1 MQTADHEPIRVII
14 TDDHALYRAGVK
26 TSLSFRKRIKV
37 IGEAENGLR
46 LLELLKTVQP
56 DVILLD
62 IQMPVMDGMA
72 TLPEVKRLFPDI
84 KVIILSFMDDQSMIT
99 KVMELGANA
108 YLPKTSDP
116 EVIFEAIQTCFEQG
130 YYHNTYTARSL
141 HNVPQQDH

>member
-1 MQTADHEPIRVII
+1 MQPTDHDHIRVII

-46 LLELLKTVQP
+46 LLELLEKVQP

-72 TLPEVKRLFPDI
+72 ALPEVKRLFPHI

-116 EVIFEAIQTCFEQG
+116 EIIYEAIQTCFEKE
-130 YYHNTYTARSL
+130 YYHNAYTARSL
-141 HNVPQQDH
+141 HNVTQPE

>member
-1 MQTADHEPIRVII
+1 MQPADHELIRVVI

-37 IGEAENGLR
+37 IAEAENGLR

-62 IQMPVMDGMA
+62 IQMPVMDGMTA
-72 TLPEVKRLFPDI
+72 LPEIKKLFPDI

-116 EVIFEAIQTCFEQG
+116 EVIYEAIQTCFEKG
-130 YYHNTYTARSL
+130 YYHNAFTARSL
-141 HNVPQQDH
+141 HNVSQ